1 MLDDIRDT
9 LRLEAN
15 AILYTAD
22 NISEEFNKAIQMLMD
37 TYGHIVLVG
46 VGKSGIIGKKI
57 AATLSC
63 VGTPAIVLHPT
74 EARHGDL
81 GTVTRDDLILM
92 ISYSGETEELINLA
106 PSFKNIGN
114 KIIVMTGN
122 PTSTLANL
130 ADCVINIFV
139 DKEACPYNITPT
151 TSSTVTLAIGDA
163 LALALLKLKKQ
174 HKKDFLSV
182 HPAGALGTRLKEEA
196 NRIHERRKN

>member
-1 MLDDIRDT
+1 MLDDIRNT
-9 LRLEAN
+9 LRLEAD
-15 AILYTAD
+15 AINHAAD
-22 NISEEFNKAIQMLMD
+22 NIGEEFDEAIRMLMD
-37 TYGHIVLVG
+37 TYGHIVVVG
-46 VGKSGIIGKKI
+46 VGKSGIVGKKI

-81 GTVTRDDLILM
+81 GTVTRDDLVMM

-106 PSFKNIGN
+106 PSFQNIGN
-114 KIIVMTGN
+114 KIILLTGN
-122 PTSTLANL
+122 PASTLANL
-130 ADCVINIFV
+130 ADCVVNIFV

-182 HPAGALGTRLKEEA
+182 HPAGALGTRLKEETS
-196 NRIHERRKN
+196 RIHGRRKN